1 MTLVV
6 RNMFFPI
13 MGMLGD
19 IESIEI
25 NRISRIVEFDLDL
38 AFCSATLTVKDWD
51 THEVL
56 AIMSSSLT
64 HPKKLSLT
72 NFRSSVSSKI
82 YAHLL

>member
-1 MTLVV
+1 
-6 RNMFFPI
+6 

-51 THEVL
+51 TFDILSFFSPVLAAGEEDTYEVL
-56 AIMSSSLT
+56 AEGVGYHHVLVLD
-64 HPKKLSLT
+64 P
-72 NFRSSVSSKI
+72 SKEVVI
-82 YAHLL
+82 D

>member
-1 MTLVV
+1 MNRNLRMVQMTLVV

-19 IESIEI
+19 LASIEI

-51 THEVL
+51 TFVIL
-56 AIMSSSLT
+56 CSSFISFT
-64 HPKKLSLT
+64 PGSPRGGHT
-72 NFRSSVSSKI
+72 
-82 YAHLL
+82 